1 MVAAGRLT
9 GRAPKPCFAEDIDAA
24 APGPR
29 STWRGILNNT
39 EYQGYDPVEAFS
51 YCLWAMADAG
61 DDAPVDFRQACAAV
75 AEALSPGERATAQA
89 LADGL

>member
-1 MVAAGRLT
+1 MT
-9 GRAPKPCFAEDIDAA
+9 SRAPKPCFAEDIDAV

-29 STWRGILNNT
+29 STWRGFLNNT

-61 DDAPVDFRQACAAV
+61 DDAPVDCRQACAAV
-75 AEALSPGERATAQA
+75 AEALSRGERATAQA
-89 LADGL
+89 FADGL